1 MEAQRYA
8 KPFYLFFLMLPTG
21 ISNGFLTVVLPYL
34 LTQNGFP
41 VALTATIVALGLSAN
56 LWRFL
61 WGPVVDLSFG
71 LKSWYWIGLIAT
83 VTTLLVLTFTPFTIE
98 GKVLLST
105 IVFTASVA
113 STLILLPING
123 VMANGIEE
131 RHKGA
136 ASGWYQAGSLAGTG
150 FGGGVGLW
158 LATHYGVAIAGMT
171 LCAASVLFGLVI
183 LLIKDVQY
191 QKESSILV
199 ALKGIGKDLIEM
211 VKSPVVLYA
220 AFLVIMPIGSG
231 AAANLWSAIAQ
242 DWQTSGDTVALVTGI
257 LSGLVSALGCVAGGS
272 LSDRWGVWNSY
283 LGIGA
288 ICAGVVFGIAF
299 LPMVPSVYVFGVLA
313 YAFTTGMVY
322 ASFTFVVLHAI
333 GKKNVATKFSIFGS
347 IGNLSVVYMT
357 AINGWVHD
365 KYSSKSMLITEG
377 VLEILAVI
385 LFALILRYLLRSQRI
400 TI

>member
-1 MEAQRYA
+1 MEAPTYA
-8 KPFYLFFLMLPTG
+8 KPYYIFFLMLPTG
-21 ISNGFLTVVLPYL
+21 ISIGFLTVVLPYL

-41 VALTATIVALGLSAN
+41 VALTASIVAVGISAN

-71 LKSWYWIGLIAT
+71 LKKWYWIGLIAT
-83 VTTLLVLTFTPFTIE
+83 ISTLLILTFTPFTVE
-98 GKVLLST
+98 GKVLLSV
-105 IVFTASVA
+105 IVFASQVA
-113 STLILLPING
+113 CTLVLLPVNG
-123 VMANGIEE
+123 ILANGIEE
-131 RHKGA
+131 HHKGA

-158 LATHYGVAIAGMT
+158 LATHYGVATAGVV
-171 LCAASVLFGLVI
+171 LCAASLMFGLVI
-183 LLIKDVQY
+183 LLIKDVQH
-191 QKESSILV
+191 QKESTILV
-199 ALKGIGKDLIEM
+199 ALQGIGKDLLEM

-220 AFLVIMPIGSG
+220 AFLVMMPIGSG
-231 AAANLWSAIAQ
+231 AASNLWSAIAQ

-257 LSGLVSALGCVAGGS
+257 LSGVVSALGCVVGGMI
-272 LSDRWGVWNSY
+272 SDRWGVWNSY
-283 LGIGA
+283 LGIGM
-288 ICAGVVFGIAF
+288 ICAVVALGMAF
-299 LPMVPSVYVFGVLA
+299 LPMVPSVYVGGVLA

-365 KYSSKSMLITEG
+365 KYDSKYMLITEA
-377 VLEILAVI
+377 VLEILAVV
-385 LFALILRYLLRSQRI
+385 LFALILRYLLRSKLI
-400 TI
+400 VS